1 MTSEF
6 GLIKDKINNGLFGTT
21 MTWILEILPY
31 LKKNNIYPNWDIDT
45 YCYGKIIPTL
55 IIPNNITT
63 TSNKTITLTELKT
76 KHSHNFDYNSCT
88 VANSLFFEY
97 FRIAPDILEKVETY
111 KTKFIGKTLGI
122 HYRGT
127 DKFNNEATYI
137 EIDLFIRNIIAF
149 LDKNM
154 YTSLLILS
162 DEQDFIN
169 KIRQTI
175 TLKKYNIIITDSTKS
190 VNGKPLHFE
199 KTSNIN
205 QAKDAMVDSLL
216 LSKCDYVI
224 KTSSCLSDW
233 VKIWNPAISVYNL
246 NKFLFSWFPQAI
258 IPNISY
264 L

>member
-1 MTSEF
+1 M
-6 GLIKDKINNGLFGTT
+6 
-21 MTWILEILPY
+21 
-31 LKKNNIYPNWDIDT
+31 
-45 YCYGKIIPTL
+45 
-55 IIPNNITT
+55 
-63 TSNKTITLTELKT
+63 
-76 KHSHNFDYNSCT
+76 
-88 VANSLFFEY
+88 ANSLFFEY
-97 FRIAPDILEKVETY
+97 FRIAPDILEKVELY
-111 KTKFIGKTLGI
+111 KKKFIGKTLGI

-127 DKFNNEATYI
+127 DKLNNESTYI
-137 EIDLFIRNIIAF
+137 SIDLFIRNIIAF

-205 QAKDAMVDSLL
+205 QAKYAMVDSLL

-246 NKFLFSWFPQAI
+246 NKFLFIWFPQAI